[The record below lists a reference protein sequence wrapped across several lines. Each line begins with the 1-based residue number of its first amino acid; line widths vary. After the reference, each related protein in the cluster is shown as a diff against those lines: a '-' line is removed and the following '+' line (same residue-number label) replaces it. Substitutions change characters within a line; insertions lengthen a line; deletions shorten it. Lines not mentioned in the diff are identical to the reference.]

1 MKARLNTALMHWD
14 YSVPLLTP
22 ASNEHE
28 FVRCANSFIVCAP
41 FVDVK
46 VGKKSLPTLPNFYS
60 LSLT

>member
-1 MKARLNTALMHWD
+1 MHWD

-22 ASNEHE
+22 ASNELE
-28 FVRCANSFIVCAP
+28 FVGCANSFIVCAP